1 MRFNSYLNE
10 DNDIYLLI
18 DHMVFTQDFESLDE
32 AEGGLKDK
40 LNVALGTLGLH
51 AHGSGKGII
60 QTLLKAG
67 KNVAQLFWYAMKAVK
82 GDAEAKKK
90 VKEIANKEI
99 TKHDV
104 VDFLLRLD
112 TMSMHLLTGPIH
124 MIDALTGWHIG
135 VDFKEK
141 AENVA
146 DRIKKAIENLKAVV
160 SDLSKPIANKIQQY
174 ISGLNKTL
182 SAGAI

>member
-1 MRFNSYLNE
+1 MRFDNYLNE
-10 DNDIYLLI
+10 DKDVYLLI
-18 DHMVFTQDFESLDE
+18 DHMIFTQDFESLDE

-40 LNVALGTLGLH
+40 LNKALGAIGFKVH
-51 AHGSGKGII
+51 SSGRGII
-60 QTLLKAG
+60 PTLMKAG
-67 KNVAQLFWYAMKAVK
+67 KNVAQLFWYAMKASN
-82 GDAEAKKK
+82 GDTEAKKK

-104 VDFLLRLD
+104 VDFLLKLD

-124 MIDALTGWHIG
+124 MIDALTGWHIS

-141 AENVA
+141 SANIS
-146 DRIKKAIENLKAVV
+146 DRIKKAVEHLKAVV

-182 SAGAI
+182 STGAI